1 MEDILP
7 RSSGTSCMEGG
18 PYKKCT
24 SRNREGKCSR
34 RGPQMACLEK
44 ELKALAASAAMRAKE
59 GLASR
64 MAVER

>member
-1 MEDILP
+1 
-7 RSSGTSCMEGG
+7 
-18 PYKKCT
+18 
-24 SRNREGKCSR
+24 
-34 RGPQMACLEK
+34 MACLEK